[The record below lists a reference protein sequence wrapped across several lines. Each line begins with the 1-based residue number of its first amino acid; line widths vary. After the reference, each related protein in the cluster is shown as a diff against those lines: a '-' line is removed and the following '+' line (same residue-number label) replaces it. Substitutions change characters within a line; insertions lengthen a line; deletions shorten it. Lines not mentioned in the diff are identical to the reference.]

1 MSTTYIL
8 EDLQP
13 DSSYEVYVQARN
25 FYGTGAPTTR
35 IVFRTASKTVVD
47 LAKTGTLKYSVYLC
61 PFLQRVQNK
70 FGSGIKNL
78 VWFTTREIV
87 TDFAIHQL
95 LGPLIST
102 ILTYFKGS

>member
-47 LAKTGTLKYSVYLC
+47 LTKTGKLKYRTLVTLSFYHYE
-61 PFLQRVQNK
+61 QSKNK
-70 FGSGIKNL
+70 HLLILLSSLASNSQEPKLKRIF
-78 VWFTTREIV
+78 EI
-87 TDFAIHQL
+87 
-95 LGPLIST
+95 P
-102 ILTYFKGS
+102 

>member
-1 MSTTYIL
+1 MGTTYIL

-47 LAKTGTLKYSVYLC
+47 LTKTGMLKYSVSKDLKVGG
-61 PFLQRVQNK
+61 LQ
-70 FGSGIKNL
+70 NL
-78 VWFTTREIV
+78 
-87 TDFAIHQL
+87 
-95 LGPLIST
+95 
-102 ILTYFKGS
+102 

>member
-47 LAKTGTLKYSVYLC
+47 LTKTGKVF
-61 PFLQRVQNK
+61 FLNTVNLSQGRLL
-70 FGSGIKNL
+70 FGGTP
-78 VWFTTREIV
+78 TTVER
-87 TDFAIHQL
+87 
-95 LGPLIST
+95 
-102 ILTYFKGS
+102 K

>member
-25 FYGTGAPTTR
+25 FYGTGVPTTR

-47 LAKTGTLKYSVYLC
+47 LAKTGKLKNTQAKGTFVRPKYHF
-61 PFLQRVQNK
+61 PH
-70 FGSGIKNL
+70 
-78 VWFTTREIV
+78 E
-87 TDFAIHQL
+87 
-95 LGPLIST
+95 
-102 ILTYFKGS
+102 ILTRLVITENAFSYVFSNN